1 MSDLNLPDHQP
12 PTQEFLAGGY
22 TAGDAAGRFR
32 HESERRRQDRQLQLG
47 EDTARQLN
55 QRLRQAER
63 EAAESA
69 GAVVEAMTAQLAAWQ
84 DRAQAAEA
92 ELAALRGSRLYRVA
106 SPLLATNRL
115 RRRLP
120 ELVAKASRRWG

>member
-1 MSDLNLPDHQP
+1 MSDLNLPEHQP
-12 PTQEFLAGGY
+12 PTHEFLAGDY
-22 TAGDAAGRFR
+22 TANDAAGRFR

>member
-1 MSDLNLPDHQP
+1 
-12 PTQEFLAGGY
+12 
-22 TAGDAAGRFR
+22 
-32 HESERRRQDRQLQLG
+32 
-47 EDTARQLN
+47 
-55 QRLRQAER
+55 
-63 EAAESA
+63 
-69 GAVVEAMTAQLAAWQ
+69 MTAQLAAWQ